1 MCNCLTIIFR
11 GVAQSLPPIQNVQQL
26 LRYIVSQCSLKHLL
40 ELAIK
45 ISQSNTIE
53 LLPLI
58 RSRITKL
65 ERELANLTDTSR
77 QRGKLA
83 AVIKQTTRDARLTLL
98 NLRKIYI
105 SIYRTGLYKKTCLL
119 SVSLQKLYY
128 RMKVLKKF

>member
-53 LLPLI
+53 LLPFI

-65 ERELANLTDTSR
+65 ERELATLTDTS
-77 QRGKLA
+77 QQHGKLA